1 MTLTVW
7 AYVGLWCHCMG
18 EKGSRV
24 MRKRFLRF
32 RGTLALPSFFLKNT
46 SKEDELG
53 RKLGPICI
61 WSWLLSSSHCF
72 GCQQFANWGE
82 VTNYAAA
89 INGLDSLG
97 THELTTSLGRAISL
111 FGVWSL
117 TMNLQAKV
125 LEPVSL
131 WLVLRSFKSG
141 WVRSPDGS
149 TASVIIKC
157 LKFGSSSF
165 MFFSANHSLKD
176 NMNCFFGSSGSLV

>member
-1 MTLTVW
+1 M
-7 AYVGLWCHCMG
+7 
-18 EKGSRV
+18 
-24 MRKRFLRF
+24 
-32 RGTLALPSFFLKNT
+32 
-46 SKEDELG
+46 
-53 RKLGPICI
+53 
-61 WSWLLSSSHCF
+61 
-72 GCQQFANWGE
+72 CQQFANWGE

-89 INGLDSLG
+89 INGLDNLG
-97 THELTTSLGRAISL
+97 THELTTSLGRAISV

-176 NMNCFFGSSGSLV
+176 NMNCFLVQVGHLCSPRPVPHQGPRPKPQPQYTLDVWLVTGS